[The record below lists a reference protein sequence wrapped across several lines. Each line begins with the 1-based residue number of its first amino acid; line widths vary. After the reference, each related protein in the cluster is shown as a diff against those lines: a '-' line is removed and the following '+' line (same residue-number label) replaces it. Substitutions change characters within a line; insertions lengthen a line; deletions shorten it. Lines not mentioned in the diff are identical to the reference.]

1 MEVSVVI
8 PTRNRTEMLLAAVRS
23 ALSQAMPPA
32 EVIVVIDG
40 PETARTAP
48 SCSPG
53 CGTAAAL
60 RGLEDGRV
68 RILELPEAVGGAEAR
83 NYGVRAAT
91 SAWIAFLDDDDL
103 WLPEKLAVQME
114 IAALFR
120 EDADVVLSC
129 RVIARSPTG
138 EEIWPRRIYA
148 PSQTMGEYLFCRQ
161 GLRYG
166 DALLQTSTLV
176 APRRLLMREPFRKG
190 LKKHQDW
197 DWLIR
202 VAEKG
207 SARVISCGEAPLV
220 VFHIEGNRWSVGRTP
235 DWIFSLGWARAMAQ
249 DGYLSDRAMSG
260 FVATECAPQ
269 LGAEG
274 SWKKLVFFATML
286 RSGQVLRQDWVRL
299 MVFLWMPMRLRRWM
313 RQGFLAAQ
321 SGFRSRFADN

>member
-197 DWLIR
+197 
-202 VAEKG
+202 
-207 SARVISCGEAPLV
+207 
-220 VFHIEGNRWSVGRTP
+220 
-235 DWIFSLGWARAMAQ
+235 IFSLGWARAMAQ